1 MKLLIAMLTIYDVI
15 LTIIL
20 LCKIEINSFD
30 GKIKEEDENDPL
42 YGINTFEELKDSIME
57 GFRRELDKRGGD
69 EWKIFK

>member
-69 EWKIFK
+69 E